1 MVKKY
6 QEKYDRPLDETFN
19 NRWFQRFLVTLFLG
33 GQVLWRILQG
43 KIDRRKI
50 MEHLVTVGLDSLGS
64 VLLIAFFGGMIFT
77 FQLARELVRFG
88 GVGAV
93 GGTFAVAF

>member
-1 MVKKY
+1 M
-6 QEKYDRPLDETFN
+6 L
-19 NRWFQRFLVTLFLG
+19 L
-33 GQVLWRILQG
+33 RILQG

-50 MEHLVTVGLDSLGS
+50 MEHLVTVGLDSLSS
-64 VLLIAFFGGMIFT
+64 VLLIAFCGGMIFT

-93 GGTFAVAF
+93 GGTFAVAFAAN